1 MSADPDVF
9 RYSLRRVYRT
19 QVRRMLF
26 GVVPFAFVVAT
37 GILGL
42 IFDHTASQRHFYRL
56 DLALGAWCLGWLALT
71 VGGLLFMYGASG
83 VYVEGSQVGELVVGH
98 RRPARAGVAH
108 WLRKTVVN
116 PRGFRRSRNLPM
128 LYGIAAHG
136 ERVLGVSARFFEPPE
151 LERLL
156 ARSALRVEGDW
167 SDRMMLTS
175 LRKELPLA
183 AAARLSSRMKL
194 LVAVALMGE
203 VVLIAGTGFM
213 AFRLAQ

>member
-1 MSADPDVF
+1 MRTDPDVF
-9 RYSLRRVYRT
+9 RYSLRRLYRT
-19 QVRRMLF
+19 QVRMMLL
-26 GVVPFAFVVAT
+26 GVIPFAFVVAI

-83 VYVEGSQVGELVVGH
+83 VYVDGSQVGELIVGH
-98 RRPARAGVAH
+98 RRPARASVAH

-116 PRGFRRSRNLPM
+116 PLGFRRSRNLPM
-128 LYGIAAHG
+128 LYGITAHG
-136 ERVLGVSARFFEPPE
+136 ERVLGVSARFFEPAE

-156 ARSALRVEGDW
+156 ARSAVPVEGDW
-167 SDRMMLTS
+167 SDRMRLTS

-183 AAARLSSRMKL
+183 AGARLSSRIKL
-194 LVAVALMGE
+194 LAAVALIGE
-203 VVLIAGTGFM
+203 VVLIAGTGVL
-213 AFRLAQ
+213 AFHLAQ